1 MVTYCS
7 FVSIQYTI
15 YEKLMDYFKRAINTE
30 TYAKNETKINVFSGF
45 VGGII
50 SVCFTNFFETITV
63 AKQVDPTVK
72 VL

>member
-1 MVTYCS
+1 
-7 FVSIQYTI
+7 
-15 YEKLMDYFKRAINTE
+15 MDYFKRAIDAE
-30 TYAKNETKINVFSGF
+30 TYAKNETKIHVFSGF